1 VSICLPATDLW
12 GRPAV
17 SHICQ
22 NQADMG
28 HPAFAAGIEPKCV
41 SQCRGT
47 RAHGQEKP
55 QISPLRCASVE
66 MTKGRA
72 ALPGRVVA
80 EQTPFFI
87 ALGGPKAHDS
97 FGRDDKE
104 KCCSNPAQSR
114 GSAHVFTRT
123 LKAGPFTLPSAALF
137 NRLVQYTSSP
147 SWMLSASE
155 PGACPPVSLTET
167 RTTSERHDAG

>member
-1 VSICLPATDLW
+1 MRVPVQGNPRSWARET
-12 GRPAV
+12 
-17 SHICQ
+17 
-22 NQADMG
+22 
-28 HPAFAAGIEPKCV
+28 AGPCTALRSVEKHF
-41 SQCRGT
+41 QEGT
-47 RAHGQEKP
+47 AEP

-80 EQTPFFI
+80 EQKPFFI

-97 FGRDDKE
+97 CGRDDKE
-104 KCCSNPAQSR
+104 KCCSNP
-114 GSAHVFTRT
+114 AHVFTRT
-123 LKAGPFTLPSAALF
+123 LKAGPFTLPSAALL